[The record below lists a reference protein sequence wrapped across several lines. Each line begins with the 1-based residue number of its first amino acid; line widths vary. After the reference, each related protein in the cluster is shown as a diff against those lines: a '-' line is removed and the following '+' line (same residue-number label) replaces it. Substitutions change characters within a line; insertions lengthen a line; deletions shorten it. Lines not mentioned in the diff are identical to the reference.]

1 MACRPGR
8 SLWIESSSS
17 AELTHTGVA
26 WAYVHGSSGEPVSR
40 SRPALR
46 WSSSGRTRAQF
57 PVGRPYTSG
66 WLAPRGARRGSGHSA
81 PPVRVAAR
89 AGDPRISRTPLAR
102 CGRSGSP
109 PRLCLS
115 GCNGERGKRSGAY
128 RQVAD
133 EETRPEPGR
142 IRSASIVAGD
152 TGTTSAAAPAPST
165 KYDSE
170 PTSSF
175 SARTLRLGVS
185 YAVSSSDRRS

>member
-102 CGRSGSP
+102 CGRDGSCLGL
-109 PRLCLS
+109 RLP
-115 GCNGERGKRSGAY
+115 GCNGERGKGSGSY
-128 RQVAD
+128 RQVGDEKRGLSRAD
-133 EETRPEPGR
+133 SVREYR
-142 IRSASIVAGD
+142 
-152 TGTTSAAAPAPST
+152 
-165 KYDSE
+165 
-170 PTSSF
+170 
-175 SARTLRLGVS
+175 RLGVRVKKPL
-185 YAVSSSDRRS
+185 YVGVQWPGAVTRRDQRHALGFVLNPGP